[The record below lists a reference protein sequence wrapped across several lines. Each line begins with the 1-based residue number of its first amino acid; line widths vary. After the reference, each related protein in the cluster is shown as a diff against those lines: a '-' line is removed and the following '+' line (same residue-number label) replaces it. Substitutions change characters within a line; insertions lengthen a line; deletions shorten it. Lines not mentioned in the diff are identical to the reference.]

1 MLLIFAAV
9 KKSGLPNGA
18 RWASSKN
25 QLRNAP
31 CQQQGFSERDQ
42 PTSTRCRWWFT
53 MIHCDMSVL
62 WTDIST
68 SPKNVSW
75 LMVMVDDVLRSCWRT
90 SNDWS
95 RSTSADSGG
104 GRVDE
109 TFFFRMFQDIRCF
122 YHHPMAPWCCK
133 WCCILMSAQHD
144 SGDDCV
150 YCEVS
155 WVWPPLSKN
164 GKWRLKGFAH

>member
-95 RSTSADSGG
+95 RSTAAYSGG

-109 TFFFRMFQDIRCF
+109 TFFSDVSGHSMFLSPSNGTMMLQMVLHLDVRTAWFRRWLRVLWGILGV
-122 YHHPMAPWCCK
+122 AP
-133 WCCILMSAQHD
+133 SQ
-144 SGDDCV
+144 
-150 YCEVS
+150 
-155 WVWPPLSKN
+155 
-164 GKWRLKGFAH
+164 

>member
-109 TFFFRMFQDIRCF
+109 TFFFGCF
-122 YHHPMAPWCCK
+122 RTFDVSITIQWHHDVANGVASWCPHSMIQEMIA
-133 WCCILMSAQHD
+133 CIVRYL
-144 SGDDCV
+144 GCG
-150 YCEVS
+150 
-155 WVWPPLSKN
+155 PLSVKMAN
-164 GKWRLKGFAH
+164 ED